1 MMTRV
6 TLLNDCK
13 ILLKIDPN
21 NLRYTR
27 LFNAIFF
34 FKRTIEKLRADV
46 FTLRRIKTIQNYKTK
61 SRKGTQKY
69 I

>member
-13 ILLKIDPN
+13 ILLKFDPN

-27 LFNAIFF
+27 LFKANFF
-34 FKRTIEKLRADV
+34 QKNNREA
-46 FTLRRIKTIQNYKTK
+46 
-61 SRKGTQKY
+61 KG
-69 I
+69 